1 MTMQKLQFK
10 PGVNRDQTNYT
21 NEGGFY
27 ECDKIRFRSG
37 YPQKIGGWL
46 KYSIQPMAGVCRQM
60 FTWITS
66 SSDNIQ
72 ALGTNKR
79 LYVETGNNLY
89 DITPI
94 RATYTTSSIP
104 STDNCLETTIGS
116 NIVTVNLAGFGS
128 LTGDFVGFYNAT
140 AVGGIPA
147 DEINGYHEL
156 TKVNNDTFTFTTT
169 TAATSTVA
177 AGGGT
182 NITIEF
188 EISIGPEVTTYGYGW
203 GAGVWGR
210 GGWGSGAVTPVR
222 VFQRDWFFDNFDD
235 NLVAN
240 IRNGTPYYWEFD
252 PLYTTHAI
260 PLADV
265 SGATDVPLEVT
276 QLMVS
281 QGSKHLMA
289 FGCTDYASTTF
300 NPLTIRWSNQDEPQN
315 WTPAVTNSAGFLKV
329 SRGSRIIR
337 AIPTRQEI
345 IVFTDATL
353 NSLQFLGNEQVF
365 GITEMSDNISI
376 ASPRACIAVN
386 NVVYWMGND
395 KFYAYAG
402 SVSTLPC
409 TLRNHVF
416 NNINWDQADQI
427 VCGTSEGWNEIWWF
441 YPTANSE
448 TNNAYVIYNHLEKIW
463 YYGSIART
471 AWNDSPLRQYPQSV
485 RGEYVYNQEQG
496 LDDDTLP
503 MSSFI
508 TTSDFDIV
516 DGEQFL
522 LTKRILPDIDFGGST
537 AENPT
542 VLMTIKPR
550 NFSGS
555 AYNTRQP
562 NEPVIENTVD
572 TYTDQIFLRA
582 RARQMGVK
590 ISSSDLGV
598 QWQLGS
604 PRLDGKPD
612 GKR

>member
-37 YPQKIGGWL
+37 YPQKIGGW
-46 KYSIQPMAGVCRQM
+46 KQYSIQAMTGVCRQM
-60 FTWITS
+60 FTWITT
-66 SSDNIQ
+66 SSDNLQ

-79 LYVETGNNLY
+79 LYIETGNNLY

-94 RATYTTSSIP
+94 RATFTHLTAP
-104 STDNCLETTIGS
+104 STDNCIKTTIGS
-116 NIVTVNLAGFGS
+116 KVVTVNLAGFGS
-128 LTGDFVGFYNAT
+128 DTGDFVGIYNAT

-147 DEINGYHEL
+147 SELNTYHEL
-156 TKVNNDTFTFTTT
+156 TKVGTDSFTFVVT

-182 NITIEF
+182 NITMEF

-210 GGWGSGAVTPVR
+210 GGWGSGSVTPIK
-222 VFQRDWFFDNFDD
+222 VFQRDWFFDNFDSD
-235 NLVAN
+235 LVAN
-240 IRNGTPYYWEFD
+240 IRNGTPYYWTFD
-252 PLYTTHAI
+252 PLLATHAV
-260 PLADV
+260 PLA
-265 SGATDVPLEVT
+265 SLAGASDVPTEVT
-276 QLMVS
+276 QLLVS
-281 QGSKHLMA
+281 QGDKHLLA
-289 FGCTDYASTTF
+289 FGCTDYGTSTF

-315 WTPAVTNSAGFLKV
+315 WTPKVTNSAGFLKV
-329 SRGSRIIR
+329 PRGSRIIR

-345 IVFTDATL
+345 VVFTDATL
-353 NSLQFLGNEQVF
+353 NSLQFLGTEQVF
-365 GITEMSDNISI
+365 GVTEMSDNISI
-376 ASPRACIAVN
+376 ASPRACVAVN

-402 SVSTLPC
+402 SVATLPC

-416 NNINWDQADQI
+416 NNINFDQADQI
-427 VCGTSEGWNEIWWF
+427 VCGTNEGWNEIWWF
-441 YPTANSE
+441 YPTANSQV
-448 TNNAYVIYNHLEKIW
+448 NDAYVIYNHLERIW
-463 YYGSIART
+463 YYGSIERT
-471 AWNDSPLRQYPQSV
+471 AWNDSPLRQYPQAV
-485 RGEYVYNQEQG
+485 RGEYVYNHEDG
-496 LDDDTLP
+496 LDDGTLP
-503 MSSFI
+503 MPAFI

-522 LTKRILPDIDFGGST
+522 LTKRILPDIDFGGSE
-537 AENPT
+537 AANPT

-550 NFSGS
+550 NFPGS
-555 AYNTRQP
+555 AYNAKKPSQ
-562 NEPVIENTVD
+562 PVIENTVD

-582 RARQMGVK
+582 RARQMGIK

-604 PRLDGKPD
+604 PRLDGKQD